1 MLRVTVSPPQ
11 ARTPISLPRLHTS
24 CCLHSLRR
32 GGSQRRH
39 QSAHT
44 CSTKRIFNDTS
55 LHRHHP
61 TITAPSC
68 CWISAHK
75 HRDFRYVIV
84 EVSLLR
90 RCIAGWR
97 NGDAMATAMDGA
109 TAMRW
114 RRNGNNDAMA
124 TTAGGSLA
132 AARRQRRRRCWQ
144 RYRMMAV
151 AAEA

>member
-1 MLRVTVSPPQ
+1 
-11 ARTPISLPRLHTS
+11 
-24 CCLHSLRR
+24 
-32 GGSQRRH
+32 
-39 QSAHT
+39 
-44 CSTKRIFNDTS
+44 
-55 LHRHHP
+55 
-61 TITAPSC
+61 
-68 CWISAHK
+68 
-75 HRDFRYVIV
+75 
-84 EVSLLR
+84 
-90 RCIAGWR
+90 
-97 NGDAMATAMDGA
+97 MATAMDGA